1 MSDTAGD
8 IYNGLAVYGRV
19 KTIIGSV
26 VAGIV
31 VVILLVV
38 GTKMWFTKD
47 RQTRHVEGKVM
58 DMVNSQYSVQYTV
71 DGKLYMINGSGKNV
85 VNGQTVDVLYDPS
98 NPYSA
103 RVSSQISNHSL
114 GGILF
119 VTGMVVGI
127 ITATSLYFTLKYKDY
142 AAAEGGFSA
151 ARQIRSII

>member
-1 MSDTAGD
+1 MNNDAGD

-19 KTIIGSV
+19 KAIIGSV
-26 VAGIV
+26 IAGIV

-47 RQTRHVEGKVM
+47 TQTRHAEGKVM
-58 DMVNSQYSVQYTV
+58 DMVNSQYSIQYTV

-98 NPYSA
+98 DPYSA
-103 RVSSQISNHSL
+103 RVSSQISNHSV
-114 GGILF
+114 GGILLLI
-119 VTGMVVGI
+119 GMVIGI

-142 AAAEGGFSA
+142 AAAEGGLTA
-151 ARQIRSII
+151 ATQIRGLI

>member
-1 MSDTAGD
+1 MSNTSGD

-19 KTIIGSV
+19 NAIIGSV

-31 VVILLVV
+31 VVILIVV

-47 RQTRHVEGKVM
+47 RQTRHAEGKVM

-103 RVSSQISNHSL
+103 RVSSQISKHSL
-114 GGILF
+114 GGILLL
-119 VTGMVVGI
+119 TGMVVGI
-127 ITATSLYFTLKYKDY
+127 ITGTSLYFTLKYKDY
-142 AAAEGGFSA
+142 AAAQGGFSA

>member
-19 KTIIGSV
+19 KMIIGSV

-71 DGKLYMINGSGKNV
+71 DNKLYMINGSGKNV

-114 GGILF
+114 GGILLL
-119 VTGMVVGI
+119 TGMVVGI
-127 ITATSLYFTLKYKDY
+127 ITGTSLYFTLKYKEY